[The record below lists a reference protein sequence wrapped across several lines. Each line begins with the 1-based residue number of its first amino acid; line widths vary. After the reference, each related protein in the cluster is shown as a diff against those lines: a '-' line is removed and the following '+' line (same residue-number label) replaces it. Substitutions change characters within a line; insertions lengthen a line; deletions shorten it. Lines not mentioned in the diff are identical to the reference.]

1 MAQVQPLVEELR
13 SHKPHGMATHTRG
26 RDKATPKQ
34 YMQHQ
39 STDQGKEKKELSAGR
54 YIKWYNHIGKL
65 ALSDMHLSHNLA
77 ISLLYIQEK

>member
-54 YIKWYNHIGKL
+54 L
-65 ALSDMHLSHNLA
+65 
-77 ISLLYIQEK
+77 